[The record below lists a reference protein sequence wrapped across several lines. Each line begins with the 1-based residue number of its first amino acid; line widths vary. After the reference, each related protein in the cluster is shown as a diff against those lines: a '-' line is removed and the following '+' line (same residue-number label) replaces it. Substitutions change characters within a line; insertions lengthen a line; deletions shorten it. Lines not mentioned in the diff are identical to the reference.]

1 MDFWLVAWVKRIV
14 VGCTRSVDDEMRVV
28 PYLFN
33 QRVRVQLAIAG
44 GVVLG
49 SSLGCRRSDDTRALP
64 PAVAYES
71 YLRAGGSEPPAGKL
85 SNPFTPNSQAIKD
98 GEKLF
103 STMNCD
109 GCHGG
114 GALGWVG
121 PSLVDGR
128 WRYGGADG
136 EVYHSIFYGRPRGM
150 PAYGGILSSDA
161 IWRIVT
167 YLRAQPIPTN
177 VPTQSWTTGVP
188 TRPVPTRGERP
199 GKK

>member
-1 MDFWLVAWVKRIV
+1 MDLWLVAM
-14 VGCTRSVDDEMRVV
+14 G
-28 PYLFN
+28 
-33 QRVRVQLAIAG
+33 QVRAGALMQIAIAIG
-44 GVVLG
+44 MVVC
-49 SSLGCRRSDDTRALP
+49 SSLGCRRADDTHTIP
-64 PAVAYES
+64 QAVAQES
-71 YLRAGGSEPPAGKL
+71 YLRAGGSEPPGGKVG
-85 SNPFTPNSQAIKD
+85 NPLTRNSQTVKD

-128 WRYGGADG
+128 WRYGGSDG
-136 EVYHSIFYGRPRGM
+136 EVYYSIFYGRPQGM

-161 IWRIVT
+161 IWRIIT
-167 YLRAQPIPTN
+167 FLRVQPVPTN
-177 VPTQSWTTGVP
+177 VPTESWTTSAP
-188 TRPVPTRGERP
+188 KSPAAAREETP

>member
-1 MDFWLVAWVKRIV
+1 VEWCGFLACSKLFVAA
-14 VGCTRSVDDEMRVV
+14 G
-28 PYLFN
+28 LF
-33 QRVRVQLAIAG
+33 LAA
-44 GVVLG
+44 
-49 SSLGCRRSDDTRALP
+49 SLGCRRADDNTPAIP
-64 PAVAYES
+64 PAIAYQPHVP
-71 YLRAGGSEPPAGKL
+71 AGGSNPPSGKL
-85 SNPFTPNSQAIKD
+85 RNPLTHNAQAVKD

-103 STMNCD
+103 SMMNCD

-167 YLRAQPIPTN
+167 YLRAQPLPKN
-177 VPTQSWTTGVP
+177 VPTQSWITGVP
-188 TRPVPTRGERP
+188 TRPAPAREENTR
-199 GKK
+199 